1 MRNLEA
7 TKLLGPNYCAVHE
20 ICLMNSRNTK
30 FSDLKNNLDTSQSVK
45 SVNIEN
51 GKFLQEFLLKYIG
64 IVVEQSRNLSL
75 TKPGN
80 SHFPRNE

>member
-30 FSDLKNNLDTSQSVK
+30 FSDLKNNLDTSQP
-45 SVNIEN
+45 VNIEN
-51 GKFLQEFLLKYIG
+51 GLFLQEFLLKYID
-64 IVVEQSRNLSL
+64 IVVEQSRNLCL

-80 SHFPRNE
+80 SYFPRNE